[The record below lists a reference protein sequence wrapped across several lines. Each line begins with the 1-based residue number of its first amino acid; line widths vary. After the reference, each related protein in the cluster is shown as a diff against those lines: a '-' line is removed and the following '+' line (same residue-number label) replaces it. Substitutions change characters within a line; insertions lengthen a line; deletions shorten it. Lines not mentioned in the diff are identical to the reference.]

1 MNKRGG
7 WREGRQGNRE
17 TKDKAINGGK
27 DGRRMGRRGMREEK
41 IRSSREV

>member
-27 DGRRMGRRGMREEK
+27 DGRRMGRRGDEGREDKEQ
-41 IRSSREV
+41 